1 MGVAELGEAAGDG
14 PRWSR
19 VDLGVEQPVILG
31 DGLYSVDM
39 FISPYKEGERLVY
52 VAVQPLRRGPLDVT
66 GHYYLETVL
75 LANSYRLEEIK
86 RNLEGLPYRFQE
98 LMDSFKY
105 PGLLLMSTTSRIV
118 VRYGFLASPPGPR
131 LVYVPEPGRMLVVV
145 RDLGPFLD
153 YIRALPK
160 TGLPGLVSRLLEKRP
175 VMGETGITYVFG

>member
-1 MGVAELGEAAGDG
+1 MGEAAGAG

-19 VDLGVEQPVILG
+19 VGLKVEQPIILG

-39 FISPYKEGERLVY
+39 LVSPYEGGGRLVY
-52 VAVQPLRRGPLDVT
+52 VAVQPLREGPLDVT
-66 GHYYLETVL
+66 GRYYLEAVL
-75 LANSYRLEEIK
+75 LADGCRLEDIQ

-98 LMDSFKY
+98 LMDSFKC
-105 PGLLLMSTTSRIV
+105 PGLLLLSTTSRVV

-153 YIRALPK
+153 YIGALPG
-160 TGLPGLVSRLLEKRP
+160 TGLPGLASRLLEKRP
-175 VMGETGITYVFG
+175 VMGETGIAYVFG